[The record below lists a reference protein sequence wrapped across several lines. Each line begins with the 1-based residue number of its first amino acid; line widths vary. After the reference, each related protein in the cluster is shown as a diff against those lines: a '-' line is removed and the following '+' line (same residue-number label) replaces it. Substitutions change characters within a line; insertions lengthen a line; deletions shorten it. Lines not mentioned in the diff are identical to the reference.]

1 MARIAVVTDSVSN
14 IPPDVAAQHRITV
27 VPIYLTWDGRSYRD
41 GVDITPEEVYRR
53 LRLSATLPRT
63 AAPSAGDFVQTYLQ
77 LAREAEHIVSVH
89 IAKELSGTVGAAQI
103 AAEMVKDVVP
113 VHVVDS
119 GTAAMASGFVAL
131 AAARAVADGA
141 DVKRAIAAAEAVRD
155 KVQLLV
161 ALDTLSYL
169 QRAGRIGRAASLVGN
184 AVQIK
189 PIVTIREHVVDVAG
203 KPRTMARALRMIMDG
218 MHRAAQGRPLHVAVM
233 HAGTPEAADAF
244 RRQIEAEFT
253 CAELLTTDFTPVMG
267 VSAGPGLLGTAFYPD
282 E

>member
-1 MARIAVVTDSVSN
+1 MPRIAVVTDSVSN
-14 IPPDVAAQHRITV
+14 IPPAVAAFHRITV

-41 GVDITPEEVYRR
+41 GVDITAEEVYRR
-53 LRLSATLPRT
+53 LPFSDTLPRT
-63 AAPSAGDFVQTYLQ
+63 AAPSAGDFVQTYVQ
-77 LAREAEHIVSVH
+77 LSREAEQIVSVH

-103 AAEMVKDVVP
+103 AADMVRDVVP

-131 AAARAVADGA
+131 AAARAAAAGA
-141 DVKRAIAAAEAVRD
+141 DLERVVAAAEAVRD

-169 QRAGRIGRAASLVGN
+169 HRAGRIGRAASLVGN
-184 AVQIK
+184 AIQLK

-203 KPRTMARALRMIMDG
+203 KPRTLARALRMIMDQ
-218 MHRAAQGRPLHVAVM
+218 MHEVARGRPLHVAVM
-233 HAGTPEAADAF
+233 HAGTPDAAEAF

-253 CAELLTTDFTPVMG
+253 CAELLLTDFTPVMG
-267 VSAGPGLLGTAFYPD
+267 ASAGPGLLGTAFYPD
-282 E
+282 D